1 MNEDNF
7 IELKHIEGVYWDA
20 LNPLKPVEG
29 ESTAASRALTDY
41 ATMGFRRSLERLFNK
56 YEDMEDPPITN
67 KSTLSGYCMKYDW
80 VDRAKR
86 FDELQRE
93 RDESTWR
100 ERRDQIREKEWDNF
114 YRLQEIVSDILD
126 DMPKFV
132 HRQEKVVDKGSAT
145 VVDAQGRMIH
155 EGRPKE
161 RVIVLSMDVNAA
173 IKFIRTAS
181 DIGRRAAEMDKTM
194 PNLLKEIDFA
204 KLSPEQIERV
214 AEGEHLLDVLGI
226 RK

>member
-1 MNEDNF
+1 MSEDNLV
-7 IELKHIEGVYWDA
+7 ELKHGDGVYWDA

-29 ESTAASRALTDY
+29 EPASASQALTDY
-41 ATMGFRRSLERLFNK
+41 AIMGFRRSLEKLFNK
-56 YEDMEDPPITN
+56 YETMEDPPITN
-67 KSTLSGYCMKYDW
+67 KATLSGYCMKYDW

-86 FDELQRE
+86 YDEIQRE
-93 RDESTWR
+93 RDELTWR
-100 ERRDQIREKEWDNF
+100 ERREQIREKEWDNF

-132 HRQEKVVDKGSAT
+132 KRQEKIVDKGSAT
-145 VVDAQGRMIH
+145 VVDAQGRVIH
-155 EGRPKE
+155 EGRPQEK
-161 RVIVLSMDVNAA
+161 VIVLSMNVNSA

-181 DIGRRAAEMDKTM
+181 DIGRRAAEMDKNM
-194 PNLLKEIDFA
+194 PNMLKEIDFS
-204 KLSPEQIERV
+204 KLTPEQIERV